1 MSTSR
6 NSKTVVVDASTSS
19 MVLELPYKAIFTVGY
34 SSTLHIHSVEEE
46 CEIVELLQ
54 QTGPKTKEP
63 MEKKVP

>member
-1 MSTSR
+1 MQ
-6 NSKTVVVDASTSS
+6 
-19 MVLELPYKAIFTVGY
+19 AIFTVGY